1 MELALDEGVL
11 LGGGRELPFAEVEV
25 ELKSGSDAV
34 ARDFAAA
41 LAAEFGLKPQ
51 PKSKLARA
59 MAL

>member
-1 MELALDEGVL
+1 MLNQLMRSW
-11 LGGGRELPFAEVEV
+11 GGIRQFAEVEV